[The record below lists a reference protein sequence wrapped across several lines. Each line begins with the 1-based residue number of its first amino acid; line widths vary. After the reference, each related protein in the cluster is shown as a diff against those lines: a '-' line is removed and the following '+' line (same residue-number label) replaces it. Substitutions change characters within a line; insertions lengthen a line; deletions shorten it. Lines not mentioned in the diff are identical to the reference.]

1 LASSSPLLMLS
12 LLLLH
17 LRSTLRPP
25 PHLMC

>member
-1 LASSSPLLMLS
+1 LASSSPLFMLS

-25 PHLMC
+25 PHFTC